1 LADREAWLAVGLCVG
16 VAVGVF
22 LGWLLARYLLGSKS
36 AVAYKPATYSNVE
49 RWTIVKDE
57 RGRVKE
63 VVVHREATE
72 K

>member
-1 LADREAWLAVGLCVG
+1 MADREAWLAVGLCVG

-22 LGWLLARYLLGSKS
+22 LGWLLARYLFSKS
-36 AVAYKPATYSNVE
+36 ATAYKSATYSNVE